1 MDCLVKDGG
10 AVLQLPGKGRLLTQP
25 AQVVGGRGAV
35 LDKLRNQHTRHM
47 VIELVA
53 RAVVRVGAVGNGKL
67 CVIHKALRNLAAV
80 QKTVIVRRVGDALL
94 PGVHRAVPPAA
105 GDQIQQKGVGL
116 DVGAVHKPV
125 IVRAVRHH
133 VGQLPRHKLGGIGQH
148 RDMAGRLQIIE
159 RRVIINAV
167 RAGISARR
175 QGRHAGIAV
184 ALTAADHLAVAVVRP
199 DFNNILRQVQKAVLV
214 QLHRLAVQVGAADG
228 VLVVGFDEVILF
240 FYQRGNQRAALFRRV
255 VLGVVVPERLV
266 ALPTETDVPNH
277 THIFLRVNT
286 RLPQGAE
293 FLWVLAVHRL

>member
-1 MDCLVKDGG
+1 
-10 AVLQLPGKGRLLTQP
+10 
-25 AQVVGGRGAV
+25 
-35 LDKLRNQHTRHM
+35 
-47 VIELVA
+47 
-53 RAVVRVGAVGNGKL
+53 
-67 CVIHKALRNLAAV
+67 
-80 QKTVIVRRVGDALL
+80 
-94 PGVHRAVPPAA
+94 
-105 GDQIQQKGVGL
+105 
-116 DVGAVHKPV
+116 
-125 IVRAVRHH
+125 
-133 VGQLPRHKLGGIGQH
+133 
-148 RDMAGRLQIIE
+148 MAGRLQIIE